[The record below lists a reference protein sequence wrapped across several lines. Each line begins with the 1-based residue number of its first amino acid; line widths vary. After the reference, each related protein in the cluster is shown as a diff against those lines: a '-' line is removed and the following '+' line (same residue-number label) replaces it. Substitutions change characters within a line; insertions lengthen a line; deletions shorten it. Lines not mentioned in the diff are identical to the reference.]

1 MTTSLSEWDDE
12 AEELGHWTSALVDGI
27 RTPIWVPHCPIHVE
41 CEQPCRVCAAP
52 LSPAEGE
59 E

>member
-1 MTTSLSEWDDE
+1 MTTSLSEWDED
-12 AEELGHWTSALVDGI
+12 D
-27 RTPIWVPHCPIHVE
+27 VPHCPIHVE
-41 CEQPCRVCAAP
+41 CEQPCRACAAP

>member
-1 MTTSLSEWDDE
+1 
-12 AEELGHWTSALVDGI
+12 
-27 RTPIWVPHCPIHVE
+27 VPHCPIHVE